1 MTNFSTTSRLQLD
14 RGLHYGDGL
23 FETIAVK
30 SGQAELLTEHINRLK
45 ESCDKLK
52 FINVDFSN
60 ITQEIISEAK
70 KIDKGIIKLIVTRGC
85 GGRGYSIPDNM
96 KATYIIL
103 QYPWPDYSKTNWK
116 NGVFVKKCDLILAQ
130 QPRLAGM
137 KHLNRLENI
146 IAKMELTNSEFI
158 EGILCDSD
166 GNVIEATSSNIFIV
180 KDKQVFTPSLESCG
194 VSGIMRGQV
203 IKRALDIQLKINIK
217 LVPYKILLNAD
228 EIFLT
233 NSVIGIWPVS
243 KLNEKIYND
252 FTVTRKIMKLLDVEY
267 NE

>member
-1 MTNFSTTSRLQLD
+1 MINSLTTSQLQLD

-23 FETIAVK
+23 FETIAIK

-45 ESCDKLK
+45 ESCNKLK

-60 ITQEIISEAK
+60 ITQEIINEAK
-70 KIDKGIIKLIVTRGC
+70 KINKGIIKLIVTRGS

-96 KATYIIL
+96 KATYLIL
-103 QYPWPDYSKTNWK
+103 QYPWPNYSNSNWK
-116 NGVFVKKCDLILAQ
+116 NGVFVKKCDLVLAQ
-130 QPRLAGM
+130 QPCLAGM

-146 IAKMELTNSEFI
+146 IAKMELISSEFI

-166 GNVIEATSSNIFIV
+166 NNVIEATSSNVFIV
-180 KDKQVFTPSLESCG
+180 KDKQIFTPSLELCG
-194 VSGIMRGQV
+194 VSGVMREQV
-203 IKRALDIQLKINIK
+203 IKRALDTQLKINIQ

-233 NSVIGIWPVS
+233 NSIIGIWPVS
-243 KLNEKIYND
+243 KLNERIYTN
-252 FTVTRKIMKLLDVEY
+252 FPITRKIMKLLNVEY